1 MLQTRLRSDPELGS
15 LSPFLFLLLPKS
27 YADPDRKEAGLRNV
41 RDSPCLVR
49 SDMISPSAWAWEG
62 SEEHQFDRNC
72 KGAVIKLLAFIACIL
87 EIKTYTGRVAVA
99 RQGGGRVILQETV
112 EETADICFASPGNL
126 ECCLNSTQDAF
137 ASILGRI

>member
-1 MLQTRLRSDPELGS
+1 MLQIHLHSDPELGS

-27 YADPDRKEAGLRNV
+27 YADPDKEEAGLRSV

-49 SDMISPSAWAWEG
+49 SDMISPSACGWEG

-72 KGAVIKLLAFIACIL
+72 KGVVIKLLAFIACIL
-87 EIKTYTGRVAVA
+87 EIKTYARRVAVA
-99 RQGGGRVILQETV
+99 GQGRGRVILQAIV
-112 EETADICFASPGNL
+112 EETADSCFASPGNL

-137 ASILGRI
+137 ASILGRT